1 MCHGSESE
9 QIEEK
14 DMTDTA
20 ARFASL
26 RQFNASF
33 IPHGINPDKL
43 TPKTWALRAEDK
55 SGAMKQAMELVGK
68 KIGEQDF
75 AYRDLADGSVT
86 VLDTVCGTVKIGTI
100 RIASSL
106 TGPRRRIAA

>member
-1 MCHGSESE
+1 
-9 QIEEK
+9 
-14 DMTDTA
+14 MTDVAT
-20 ARFASL
+20 RFASL

-33 IPHGINPDKL
+33 VPHGVNPDKL
-43 TPKTWALRAEDK
+43 TPKTWLLRTPDK
-55 SGAMKQAMELVGK
+55 TSAMKQAMELVSA
-68 KIGEQDF
+68 KIGSKDF

-100 RIASSL
+100 RIANSL